1 MRQLLSS
8 LELLLLLA
16 LVGLFHGAQAFVVKF
31 SPKSHHHPP
40 FSKTSRVLSTVEKE
54 PRLSTEE
61 EELLFGSGDDA
72 GSLQR
77 RPLDKFGNIL
87 PNSNN
92 RNNNDNNPLDHAED
106 ARINKLHT
114 IRETARSVPEL
125 WMRIA
130 EVVPDLRAVYDAHH
144 CDGKLVDLTFQQFS
158 NEIRKSARVF
168 RDLGVS
174 KSTNVAIFAENSAHW
189 LLADQGIQR
198 IGGVTAVRGA
208 DAPLD
213 ELRYIYNHSDAK
225 LVVLQGPKLIES
237 LIAKDGKIGFSNEKH
252 GDVKTIVLL
261 HRDKFTN
268 DQLNELSHKMGGGV
282 KIHVFADLLEAADP
296 VQELPK
302 LETSDWSTIVYTSGT
317 TGNPKG
323 AILSH
328 GNLLHQTGHRLS
340 PSMPY
345 EEGEPLP
352 GETMV
357 SLLPGMYYT
366 KTLLTHVV
374 LNAVSTVVTNN
385 GWLLS

>member
-8 LELLLLLA
+8 LELLLSI
-16 LVGLFHGAQAFVVKF
+16 VGLLNGVHAFLVEF
-31 SPKSHHHPP
+31 SPKSRVLSV
-40 FSKTSRVLSTVEKE
+40 SKTTRVSSTVEKE
-54 PRLSTEE
+54 PRLSTDE
-61 EELLFGSGDDA
+61 EELLFGSEDDS
-72 GSLQR
+72 GLLQR
-77 RPLDKFGNIL
+77 RQVDKFGNIL
-87 PNSNN
+87 SNGNNNSN
-92 RNNNDNNPLDHAED
+92 NNPLDHAQD
-106 ARINKLHT
+106 ARINKLRT

-144 CDGKLVDLTFQQFS
+144 CDGKLVDLTFQEFS
-158 NEIRKSARVF
+158 NAIRKSAQVF

-174 KSTNVAIFAENSAHW
+174 KSTHVAIFAENSAYW
-189 LLADQGIQR
+189 LLADQGIQS

-213 ELRYIYNHSDAK
+213 ELRYIYNHSEAK
-225 LVVLQGPKLIES
+225 LVVLQSPKLIKS
-237 LIAKDGKIGFSNEKH
+237 FTAKDGKIGFSNEKY

-268 DQLNELSHKMGGGV
+268 DQLNELSQKMGGGV
-282 KIHVFADLLEAADP
+282 KIHVFAELLEAAEP
-296 VQELPK
+296 LQEVPK
-302 LETSDWSTIVYTSGT
+302 LDTSDWSTIVYTSGT

-323 AILSH
+323 AVLSH

-340 PSMPY
+340 PSRPY

-357 SLLPGMYYT
+357 SLLPGKYSINTPSSYVSLLMQHLSLLQTMHGYYF
-366 KTLLTHVV
+366 
-374 LNAVSTVVTNN
+374 
-385 GWLLS
+385 